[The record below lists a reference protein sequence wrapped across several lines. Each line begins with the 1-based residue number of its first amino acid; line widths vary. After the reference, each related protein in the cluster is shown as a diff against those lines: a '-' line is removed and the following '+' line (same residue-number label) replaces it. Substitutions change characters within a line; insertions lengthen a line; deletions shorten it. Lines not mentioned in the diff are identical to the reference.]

1 MIALACAVAH
11 QCVIEDRLAE
21 IILEVGL
28 HDDVAGMSSG
38 LLSLV
43 QMACVLIQVVGILK
57 VFVAGISQQVT
68 LVGDQLLLQS
78 QLLH

>member
-1 MIALACAVAH
+1 MMMLLGCLVV
-11 QCVIEDRLAE
+11 C
-21 IILEVGL
+21 
-28 HDDVAGMSSG
+28 

-68 LVGDQLLLQS
+68 LVEDQLL
-78 QLLH
+78 H

>member
-1 MIALACAVAH
+1 MMMLLGCLVV
-11 QCVIEDRLAE
+11 C
-21 IILEVGL
+21 
-28 HDDVAGMSSG
+28 

-78 QLLH
+78 QHVTLMEF